1 MSEAPCGRSREY
13 FPRGMQLRRLDRE
26 RAWRDEAK
34 RDRPVVSLLT
44 TSSTAMAS
52 HRTLS
57 SCPPGDIPGGDYTD
71 VVPFVLWSTWRSGT
85 SWLMERLNKHPA
97 VGSYGEILRV
107 LPPTA
112 TGWSEWP
119 PGAQDRPFFTA
130 YLRERGL
137 VDSHFGPYTHLFRYL
152 DYVYAPRRSL
162 HAIGFKLMYDQI
174 RPYPHVLAYL
184 RWRSVRV
191 LHLIRENL
199 LDLLLSRKANA
210 FRKRANVWS
219 PEERELIRPRLDT
232 RTLIAELTRLEWER
246 RMARLVVRLLRL
258 PVHEVSYEDLLDSD
272 ARLDPIFTFLGQRR
286 DADIDLSPTI
296 VKLAPFSHRDGM
308 ANFDEVDHCLRG
320 TRFHAFLRS

>member
-1 MSEAPCGRSREY
+1 MG
-13 FPRGMQLRRLDRE
+13 
-26 RAWRDEAK
+26 
-34 RDRPVVSLLT
+34 
-44 TSSTAMAS
+44 S
-52 HRTLS
+52 HRTLPTRRPS
-57 SCPPGDIPGGDYTD
+57 DIPLGDDTG

-107 LPPTA
+107 LPPSV

-119 PGAQDRPFFTA
+119 PGAQDRPFYTA

-137 VDSHFGPYTHLFRYL
+137 VDSLLGPHTHLFRYL
-152 DYVYAPRRSL
+152 DYVYAPRRNL
-162 HAIGFKLMYDQI
+162 RAIGFKLMYDQV

-184 RWRSVRV
+184 RWRNVRV

-199 LDLLLSRKANA
+199 LDLVLSRKANA

-219 PEERELIRPRLDT
+219 TEEREFIRPCLNT

-246 RMARLVVRLLRL
+246 RVARLATRLSLL

-272 ARLDPIFTFLGQRR
+272 SRLDPILAFLGVRR
-286 DADIDLSPTI
+286 DAGTDLSPTI
-296 VKLAPFSHRDGM
+296 VKLAPFSHRDGI
-308 ANFDEVDHCLRG
+308 ANFDEVDQCLQG
-320 TRFHAFLRS
+320 TRFHAFLRP